1 MTTQKPIPLPRETGI
16 FVGSDNAPKDAIISR
31 QRKQLLLNFI
41 HEYYRV
47 KGYYPKFVEMAKG
60 IGFSETS
67 EGTVY
72 TLAMQLVD
80 EGWLTS
86 VPGVARTTIPA
97 YPASAVYCEITRA
110 DLKLVAKKQK
120 NLRILRRL

>member
-1 MTTQKPIPLPRETGI
+1 MVLETPMTKRRGHEAVKTP
-16 FVGSDNAPKDAIISR
+16 
-31 QRKQLLLNFI
+31 QRKQLILNFI
-41 HEYYRV
+41 WEYRRV

-72 TLAMQLVD
+72 TLAMQLVN
-80 EGWLTS
+80 EGWLTT
-86 VPGVARTTIPA
+86 VPGVARTTMPVHPA
-97 YPASAVYCEITRA
+97 NAEYCKITDA
-110 DLKLVAKKQK
+110 DLKAVAKKQK

>member
-1 MTTQKPIPLPRETGI
+1 MVLETPMTKRRGRE
-16 FVGSDNAPKDAIISR
+16 AAITP
-31 QRKQLLLNFI
+31 QRKQLILNFI
-41 HEYYRV
+41 HEYRRV

-80 EGWLTS
+80 EGWLTT
-86 VPGVARTTIPA
+86 VPGVARTTMPVHPA
-97 YPASAVYCEITRA
+97 DTVYCEIVDPR
-110 DLKLVAKKQK
+110 LKAIGKQQK